1 MKISNFELP
10 DSGLVL
16 IAGRPGIGKSYVVLE
31 MANELNQKG
40 IKPVLL
46 YADGQKS
53 HSSCH
58 YENGVVRESPSK
70 LSRVKK
76 VYPDLPYIV
85 EDYAAHYFF
94 LQWEVLIKNIIEFE
108 HPKVIFIN
116 ALVHPNESIT
126 SNILKHL
133 QNIAKKNDILMI
145 AESQASRN
153 VERRKDCHPGVNDI
167 KCTPKSLRYVDQ
179 CVFVYRDS
187 YYTQNDGEE
196 LSKIEVYSAEQM
208 VSIPFDIQKY
218 SV

>member
-133 QNIAKKNDILMI
+133 QNIAKKNDTMLLFKSIL
-145 AESQASRN
+145 
-153 VERRKDCHPGVNDI
+153 P
-167 KCTPKSLRYVDQ
+167 
-179 CVFVYRDS
+179 
-187 YYTQNDGEE
+187 
-196 LSKIEVYSAEQM
+196 
-208 VSIPFDIQKY
+208 
-218 SV
+218 